1 MPLSPRQSK
10 VFVVSFLIALV
21 GFVVVATVLILQ
33 GQDDPRV
40 QERLERIEAEERAR
54 APRLR
59 DAMGG
64 LRTDT
69 LTTPADTTRVTP

>member
-10 VFVVSFLIALV
+10 VFVIAFLAALA
-21 GFVVVATVLILQ
+21 GFILVATVLILQ

-40 QERLERIEAEERAR
+40 QERLDRIEAEERAN

-59 DAMGG
+59 DAAGG
-64 LRTDT
+64 LRDT
-69 LTTPADTTRVTP
+69 LSAPPDTSSTL